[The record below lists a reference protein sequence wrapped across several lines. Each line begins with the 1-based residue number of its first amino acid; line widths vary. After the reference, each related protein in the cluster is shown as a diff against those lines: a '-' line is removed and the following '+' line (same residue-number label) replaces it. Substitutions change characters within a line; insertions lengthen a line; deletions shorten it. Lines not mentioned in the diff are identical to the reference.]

1 MAFIQST
8 LGVAMGMRKGGGLFS
23 RKNNVKGGRDPSPAE
38 IHLWVYFFG
47 QICCCLM
54 KNIWKKSS
62 TFMKSRGETAFKSK
76 PKAMKHG
83 SRLQFDG
90 PSSPETRQRPK
101 P

>member
-38 IHLWVYFFG
+38 IHL
-47 QICCCLM
+47 
-54 KNIWKKSS
+54 KKSS